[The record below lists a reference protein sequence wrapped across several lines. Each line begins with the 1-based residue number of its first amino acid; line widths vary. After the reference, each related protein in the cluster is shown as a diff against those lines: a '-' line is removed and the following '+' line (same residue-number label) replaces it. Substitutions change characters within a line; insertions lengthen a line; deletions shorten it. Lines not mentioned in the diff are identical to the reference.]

1 MARAETDPPGMSR
14 RAQSARSQR
23 RRVQDAPPDPVQ
35 CQHRALRVVDPVVIM
50 AAAGRSHEP
59 PAAVQTLGLDH
70 NRICDAG
77 LAGIAAFSGVQQ
89 LRLSHNFLAQSLRPL
104 GASLRALV
112 RLDLSHN
119 ELGARALEGLLPL
132 APTLQD
138 LDLSHNALDRVGPLA
153 GMLALRSLKLS
164 HNRLTSLEGLPALA
178 VAAAAPGAIKPNAA
192 PGAISQQVAR
202 LHELDVAFNMLAT
215 ERALLAPLWPLR
227 DQIKNLAVG
236 GNPFARR
243 CLGSRRC
250 AAAMSELVLLDGK
263 PLPRASKRRLR
274 GGGSSSAGGA
284 GLAGLAA
291 AEQLSLSSATGAAAA
306 AAAPGVLPAVLV
318 PAERAGSA
326 RRNYLEHCTCG
337 QCGGVE
343 AVWLM
348 EASVVDTES
357 GSGAAVVLAAPAV
370 EEEEEDP
377 EDAAPP
383 KPLRAADVPSS
394 SAPSFSQ
401 RVLQVRLPT
410 QAAMQ
415 QVHLGREKDEEEG
428 GGAAAPGTLFADRG
442 AEAGEA
448 AATDGGDSLE
458 GTAPCLPEQQQKQ
471 PPARRL
477 SRQRTSLSV
486 SVLDIEEP
494 AVVQGCARLSKAPQ
508 RVASSA
514 ARRPLSASIARGSK
528 GPRVCVQPRP
538 LVRGGAAESRARP
551 ASAAPIRGRPQ
562 QQQQQQQQ
570 QRGGAKQA
578 GQKQR
583 PASAAPSRAP
593 RAVAPKK
600 APIESWLHP
609 APQQHDGMV
618 LWARKKQLPYCQK
631 QVGRAA
637 AQRQQAFIAHQQQ
650 QRRQQQ
656 HLQQLQ
662 KRVARANSSKQRPS
676 SAAPSF
682 AGGAQFGGQRSPPT
696 LLRSRSA
703 ARQRIAPQKQQQQPS
718 FVRFG
723 MGAANPKCGT
733 AHTHMHT
740 HTARH
745 VPSPSIRTAVRS
757 LQRVPRPRV
766 ARLRATER
774 GSFE

>member
-1 MARAETDPPGMSR
+1 
-14 RAQSARSQR
+14 
-23 RRVQDAPPDPVQ
+23 
-35 CQHRALRVVDPVVIM
+35 
-50 AAAGRSHEP
+50 
-59 PAAVQTLGLDH
+59 VQTLGLDH

-77 LAGIAAFSGVQQ
+77 LAGIAAFGGVQQ

-164 HNRLTSLEGLPALA
+164 HNRLTSLEGLPTLA
-178 VAAAAPGAIKPNAA
+178 VAAAAPGA
-192 PGAISQQVAR
+192 SQQAAR

-284 GLAGLAA
+284 GAGLAA

-306 AAAPGVLPAVLV
+306 AALGGLPAVLGECTVVLGGVLPAVLV
-318 PAERAGSA
+318 PTERAGSA

-337 QCGGVE
+337 QCGGAEV
-343 AVWLM
+343 VWLM
-348 EASVVDTES
+348 EASVVGTES
-357 GSGAAVVLAAPAV
+357 GRGAAAVLAAAAV
-370 EEEEEDP
+370 AEEEEEQEEP
-377 EDAAPP
+377 APP
-383 KPLRAADVPSS
+383 KPLKAAEVPSS
-394 SAPSFSQ
+394 SAPSSSQ

-415 QVHLGREKDEEEG
+415 QVHLGGEKDEEEG
-428 GGAAAPGTLFADRG
+428 VAAPGALFADRG
-442 AEAGEA
+442 AEAAEAGEA
-448 AATDGGDSLE
+448 AATDGGGSLE
-458 GTAPCLPEQQQKQ
+458 LCAPCLPERHQEQ
-471 PPARRL
+471 PPVRRL

-494 AVVQGCARLSKAPQ
+494 AVAQGCARLSKAPQ

-514 ARRPLSASIARGSK
+514 VRRPLSASIARGSK
-528 GPRVCVQPRP
+528 GPHVCVQPRP

-562 QQQQQQQQ
+562 QQQQRQQH
-570 QRGGAKQA
+570 GCAKQA

-583 PASAAPSRAP
+583 PASAAPGRAP

-631 QVGRAA
+631 QVGRVA

-662 KRVARANSSKQRPS
+662 KRVARANPSRQRPS

-696 LLRSRSA
+696 LLCSRSA

-723 MGAANPKCGT
+723 IGMGASNPKGGT
-733 AHTHMHT
+733 AHTC
-740 HTARH
+740 TARH
-745 VPSPSIRTAVRS
+745 VPSPSIRLRTAVRS
-757 LQRVPRPRV
+757 LQRASRPRV